1 MNLQP
6 HKRALSTLLNQAL
19 NQAQAFHLQ
28 VCDHLA
34 ELEDTQDGL
43 NSDQLSNYH
52 NLEAIT
58 NQIKSTISHISDYL
72 SDELMEV
79 PNDQ

>member
-34 ELEDTQDGL
+34 ELEDQQGRL
-43 NSDQLSNYH
+43 EANQLSNYH
-52 NLEAIT
+52 NLEVIT

-72 SDELMEV
+72 SDELKEV
-79 PNDQ
+79 PND